1 MSGSARK
8 TVDSIVSTMVARA
21 TVVDDARKQPEKSA
35 AAGFESRFAA
45 ATCEVGIHG
54 ISTAVTLVCW
64 TEPKVPLAERN
75 SSQLDR
81 FIPRR

>member
-1 MSGSARK
+1 
-8 TVDSIVSTMVARA
+8 MVARA

-35 AAGFESRFAA
+35 AARFENRFAAAGFESRFAA
-45 ATCEVGIHG
+45 ATREVGING
-54 ISTAVTLVCW
+54 IATTVTLVCW

-75 SSQLDR
+75 SSQLNR